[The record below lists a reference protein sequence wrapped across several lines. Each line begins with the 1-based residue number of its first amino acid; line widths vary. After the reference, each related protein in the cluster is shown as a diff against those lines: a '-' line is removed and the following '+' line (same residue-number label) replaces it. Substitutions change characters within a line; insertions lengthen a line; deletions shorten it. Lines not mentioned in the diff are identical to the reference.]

1 MADNVN
7 HPAHYVKEGRKE
19 CIVEMEEKFGPLAVY
34 WFSVLSAYKYRYR
47 DGDKPGNSAEQDEA
61 KAEWFDQEAKEMA
74 IKLSERF
81 FEICFLGSINEAE
94 MQMKAM
100 YGDGY
105 RTGKEVAEQFL
116 ERCANHDK

>member
-7 HPAHYVKEGRKE
+7 HPSHYVKEGRKE

-61 KAEWFDQEAKEMA
+61 KAEWFDVKADEMKEKYNDQLICRA
-74 IKLSERF
+74 IDENFRRH
-81 FEICFLGSINEAE
+81 ENVPN
-94 MQMKAM
+94 
-100 YGDGY
+100 DY
-105 RTGKEVAEQFL
+105 RTGKEVAEQIL
-116 ERCANHDK
+116 ERGKDDA

>member
-61 KAEWFDQEAKEMA
+61 KALWYDAKA
-74 IKLSERF
+74 D
-81 FEICFLGSINEAE
+81 E
-94 MQMKAM
+94 MQEKYNDQFICRAI
-100 YGDGY
+100 DEKFRRHKNVPNDY
-105 RTGKEVAEQFL
+105 RTGKEVAEQIARRG
-116 ERCANHDK
+116 ERHSRK